1 MSTTIK
7 PARKKNPCEECREH
21 KRKCSAEQPCERCK
35 TLGLECVYVVVN
47 TPRDQ
52 EYLQL
57 TKNME
62 AQNELKEIQQ
72 QIHEMEREMNTL
84 QQQYTN
90 QKLDSS
96 ISPMTTVS
104 DFDGKS
110 SPPLFEK
117 RHSSSGDD
125 QSQRTTPDSF
135 GDISQSQRIV
145 LDSFDDVARSQAD
158 DMKCTVHSEKYSNV
172 LLNLIDEKTYGVG
185 AQLYQLPDNEA
196 SLEQEWSLT
205 MTKNGLKIQTYITN
219 VQELAR
225 QIQTMAT
232 QLQQVDAPPVYS
244 LPTIGLEGLSNS
256 LLLNFG
262 KRAWMKILEGNR
274 KALHRCVIFMQ
285 DQVLPDVNR
294 IQLDTPQISPNMITK
309 LLQVYFSCQHLKDLA
324 VHRTAFTEAYLHPN
338 NIRAPVYAMC
348 AYISTL
354 RCKHVVRLI
363 PYESQLMYG
372 EHYFGQ
378 AREMFS
384 EQFDDVT
391 LEAYC
396 TLTFMAAY
404 KLNLMRPSEGEN
416 YLSMAKRIGQALL
429 PEFSQLGGAP
439 IDGLIVRSFKPN
451 AQAEMFKRLMNT
463 CNRLNFML
471 FLLKHPPRVLNAAH
485 QAYRYKVSHA
495 VKKPMADKFRLIHG
509 GVHPRSL
516 LLSYC
521 ANESRSELRYIQQSK
536 YLALLKEVIH
546 NVMDNFNSHFTGPIP
561 SSYMTATFRAFE
573 QNMRNWY
580 YQTLPKELQLHLPL
594 FDDTISDAA
603 LLDAVNIDRMRDSV
617 PLMLLIEYYHE
628 YMVIA
633 KRFLPRIPQYD
644 QTNLNM
650 TVFQDEFDAPEYHSH
665 KPARTPEKMERRRQK
680 LRHIIEEFQL
690 DWTEEELHDFYHTQ
704 LDLPQ
709 QFQIDAQD
717 KCTRAANLVVRL
729 LDQLTNSNFSCH
741 FHLPTLMCAWDIHLR
756 NSRLGHREIHLPD
769 GPVDPQ
775 VTRQARQN
783 LVRCLAIM
791 QRGYLYNTAEREL
804 WKHYQ
809 LMEQELMQ
817 ELSQDPTFS
826 VPHGPEPDFS
836 AGHFRELTNVEL
848 FSYPNTM

>member
-1 MSTTIK
+1 MY
-7 PARKKNPCEECREH
+7 
-21 KRKCSAEQPCERCK
+21 RCK
-35 TLGLECVYVVVN
+35 SLGLKCVYVVVN

-62 AQNELKEIQQ
+62 AQNELKDIHQ
-72 QIHEMEREMNTL
+72 QIYEMEKEMTTL

-90 QKLDSS
+90 QKLDNN
-96 ISPMTTVS
+96 ISPMTPVS
-104 DFDGKS
+104 DFDEKS
-110 SPPLFEK
+110 SPQLFEK
-117 RHSSSGDD
+117 RHNSSGDE

-135 GDISQSQRIV
+135 GDIAS
-145 LDSFDDVARSQAD
+145 AQAD
-158 DMKCTVHSEKYSNV
+158 DMQCIVHSEKYSNV
-172 LLNLIDEKTYGVG
+172 PFNLIDEKTHGVG
-185 AQLYQLPDNEA
+185 AQLYQLPDNETT
-196 SLEQEWSLT
+196 LEQEWSLT
-205 MTKNGLKIQTYITN
+205 LTKNGMKIQTYITN

-225 QIQTMAT
+225 QIQGMAT
-232 QLQQVDAPPVYS
+232 QLQQVDAPPLYN
-244 LPTIGLEGLSNS
+244 LPTVGLEGLSNS
-256 LLLNFG
+256 LILQFG

-294 IQLDTPQISPNMITK
+294 IQLETPQISSDMITK

-324 VHRTAFTEAYLHPN
+324 VHRAAFTEAYLQPN

-354 RCKHVVRLI
+354 RCKHVARLI

-372 EHYFGQ
+372 EYYFSR
-378 AREMFS
+378 ARDMFS

-416 YLSMAKRIGQALL
+416 YLSMAKRIGQTLL
-429 PEFSQLGGAP
+429 PEYSQLSGAP
-439 IDGLIVRSFKPN
+439 IDGLTMRTFHPN
-451 AQAEMFKRLMNT
+451 GQAEMFKRLVNT
-463 CNRLNFML
+463 CNRLNFTL
-471 FLLKHPPRVLNAAH
+471 FLLKHPPKVPNAVH
-485 QAYRYKVSHA
+485 QEHMYKVAHA
-495 VKKPMADKFRLIHG
+495 VKRPMADKFRLVHG

-536 YLALLKEVIH
+536 YLALLREVIH
-546 NVMDNFNSHFTGPIP
+546 NVMENFDTHFTGPIP

-580 YQTLPKELQLHLPL
+580 YQTLPKELQLQLPL

-603 LLDAVNIDRMRDSV
+603 LLDAVKIDHMQDSV
-617 PLMLLIEYYHE
+617 PLMLLMGYYHE
-628 YMVIA
+628 YMVIT
-633 KRFLPRIPQYD
+633 KRFLPRISQY
-644 QTNLNM
+644 NPKNVKM
-650 TVFQDEFDAPEYHSH
+650 KIFQDEQDSPEYHSH
-665 KPARTPEKMERRRQK
+665 KPARTPEKLERRRQK
-680 LRHIIEEFQL
+680 LRHIIEEFKL
-690 DWTEEELHDFYHTQ
+690 DWTEDELHDFYHLQ

-709 QFQIDAQD
+709 QYQIDAQD

-756 NSRLGHREIHLPD
+756 NSRLGHQEIHLPD
-769 GPVDPQ
+769 GPVDPK

-783 LVRCLAIM
+783 LIRCLAIM

-817 ELSQDPTFS
+817 ELSKDPTFN
-826 VPHGPEPDFS
+826 VPLGPEPDFS
-836 AGHFRELTNVEL
+836 AGHFR
-848 FSYPNTM
+848 

>member
-1 MSTTIK
+1 MISILY
-7 PARKKNPCEECREH
+7 
-21 KRKCSAEQPCERCK
+21 RCNA
-35 TLGLECVYVVVN
+35 LGLECVYVVVN

-57 TKNME
+57 TKNIE
-62 AQNELKEIQQ
+62 AQNEMKAIEQ
-72 QIHEMEREMNTL
+72 QISEMEKEMNSL
-84 QQQYTN
+84 QQQYSTQN
-90 QKLDSS
+90 FDTS
-96 ISPMTTVS
+96 ISPMTTLS

-117 RHSSSGDD
+117 SQSSSGDD
-125 QSQRTTPDSF
+125 YSHRTTPEVMDAQA
-135 GDISQSQRIV
+135 QSK
-145 LDSFDDVARSQAD
+145 AK
-158 DMKCTVHSEKYSNV
+158 DMQCTVYSEKYSNV
-172 LLNLIDEKTYGVG
+172 LINLIDEKQHGIG
-185 AQLYQLPDNEA
+185 AQLYQLPDNDDA
-196 SLEQEWSLT
+196 TSEQEWTLT
-205 MTKNGLKIQTYITN
+205 MTKGGLKIQTDITN
-219 VQELAR
+219 IQELAR
-225 QIQTMAT
+225 QIQSIAT
-232 QLQQVDAPPVYS
+232 QLQQVDAPPMYS
-244 LPTIGLEGLSNS
+244 LPVGLEGLSNT
-256 LLLNFG
+256 LLLKFG

-294 IQLDTPQISPNMITK
+294 IQLDTPHISSDMVIK

-324 VHRTAFTEAYLHPN
+324 VHRTAFTEAYFQPN

-348 AYISTL
+348 AYVSTL
-354 RCKHVVRLI
+354 RCKHVLRLV

-372 EHYFGQ
+372 EYYFSR

-416 YLSMAKRIGQALL
+416 YLSMAKRIGQTLL
-429 PEFSQLGGAP
+429 SEYSHPGGTSV
-439 IDGLIVRSFKPN
+439 DGLNVRSFKLN
-451 AQAEMFKRLMNT
+451 AQAEMFKRLMRL
-463 CNRLNFML
+463 CNHLNFML
-471 FLLKHPPRVLNAAH
+471 FLLKHPPKVHNAAH
-485 QAYRYKVSHA
+485 QDYRYKMANA
-495 VKKPMADKFRLIHG
+495 VKLPKADKFRSIHG

-521 ANESRSELRYIQQSK
+521 ANESKSELRYIQQSK
-536 YLALLKEVIH
+536 YLAQLKEVIH
-546 NVMDNFNSHFTGPIP
+546 NVMENFNTHFTGPVP
-561 SSYMTATFRAFE
+561 SSYMIATFRAFE
-573 QNMRNWY
+573 QNIRNWY
-580 YQTLPKELQLHLPL
+580 QQTLPKELQLALPL
-594 FDDTISDAA
+594 FDDTISNTA
-603 LLDAVNIDRMRDSV
+603 LLDAVKIERMRDSV

-633 KRFLPRIPQYD
+633 KRFLPRLSQYD

-650 TVFQDEFDAPEYHSH
+650 TVFQDEFDPHHKYNDH
-665 KPARTPEKMERRRQK
+665 KPARSPGKAEKRRQK

-690 DWTEEELHDFYHTQ
+690 DWTEEELHDFYHQQ
-704 LDLPQ
+704 LGVPQ

-717 KCTRAANLVVRL
+717 KCTRAANMAVRL
-729 LDQLTNSNFSCH
+729 LEQLTNSNFSCH

-756 NSRLGHREIHLPD
+756 NSRLGHHKVHEPD
-769 GPVDPQ
+769 GQVDPQ

-783 LVRCLAIM
+783 LVRCLTIM
-791 QRGYLYNTAEREL
+791 QRGYLYNSAEREL

-826 VPHGPEPDFS
+826 VLHGPDPDFS
-836 AGHFRELTNVEL
+836 AGHIREPTTVEL
-848 FSYPNTM
+848 FS